1 MTTDIQLP
9 TFKNSDSA
17 RNAAVQAR
25 VAALKQT
32 GALPESREGGVT
44 YLKFNGNDGSMT
56 VGREA
61 NEITADQQFVV
72 PLESAFAA
80 CTNWAKGS
88 PVKKITVKILEGA
101 APQPPEGE
109 PRVGDLP
116 KPNQRDGW
124 DTSLGLRLT
133 GINGDLKGVE
143 TEYASPAQAQSQEI
157 AALIGEMTTRAS
169 ELPEGDG
176 TFNAIVTLS
185 SGSYHNKAY
194 SKRVWYPLFRIIAWT
209 DGEKIVPVTPYIA
222 GKGSD
227 QSAEEGT
234 NFLE

>member
-9 TFKNSDSA
+9 TFKNADSK

-25 VAALKQT
+25 VAALRTT
-32 GALPESREGGVT
+32 GELPEARESGVT

-61 NEITADQQFVV
+61 NEIKADQQFVV

-80 CTNWAKGS
+80 CTNWSKGS
-88 PVKKITVKILEGA
+88 PVKKIVVKILEGA
-101 APQPPEGE
+101 APQPPAGE

-133 GINGDLKGVE
+133 GINGDLKEVE
-143 TEYASPAQAQSQEI
+143 TEYASAAQAQSQEI
-157 AALIGEMTTRAS
+157 AALIGEMTQRAS
-169 ELPEGDG
+169 ELEEGDG

-194 SKRVWYPLFRIIAWT
+194 SQGRILPPVQDHRL
-209 DGEKIVPVTPYIA
+209 DGR
-222 GKGSD
+222 
-227 QSAEEGT
+227 
-234 NFLE
+234 